1 MLGDF
6 EWDGQ
11 SQVEPQADDNP
22 GEEIQDDFQDDD
34 SADPDMDDEEC
45 MPTRIWIPSTFGYDF
60 CFKNGWGKIVDQE
73 IRLRMAQAEESLEE
87 LRLAIGHKSL
97 LYKICI
103 RKSKTQ
109 ASQTR
114 SHAQLI
120 QVNDRI
126 KECAGRYRCA
136 RSALLSLSAPAD
148 MLDKFQVLRD
158 LDLKVNTDVAE
169 ENRIGQRNDALP
181 WFWRIG
187 RGESTRNPWM
197 NESMSCM
204 HCPLSNMCLG

>member
-11 SQVEPQADDNP
+11 SQVEPQADNDP
-22 GEEIQDDFQDDD
+22 GEEIPDDFQDSD
-34 SADPDMDDEEC
+34 SADSDVEDMDDEKC
-45 MPTRIWIPSTFGYDF
+45 MPSTLWIPSTFGRDF

-73 IRLRMAQAEESLEE
+73 IQLRMAQAEESLEE

-114 SHAQLI
+114 SRAQLI

-136 RSALLSLSAPAD
+136 RSALLSLGAPAD
-148 MLDKFQVLRD
+148 TLDKFQALCD

-169 ENRIGQRNDALP
+169 ENRIGQRNDTLP

-187 RGESTRNPWM
+187 RGESTKNPWM
-197 NESMSCM
+197 NESMCIV
-204 HCPLSNMCLG
+204 HFPICV